1 MIRLY
6 YAPGAC
12 SLAVHIALE
21 EAGAEFELERVDFRA
36 GAQRSPAYLAV
47 NPKGRVPTLQTDRG
61 VLTECVAILAW
72 IAQSWPEARLA
83 PLEDAWAFAQMQSF
97 NAFLASSVHPAW
109 AHVSRPERY
118 ADGEAAAA
126 AMRNKGPEAL
136 GGFYRIIE
144 ERFADGQPWANGEA
158 YTVSDP
164 YLAVITGWIMGRALL
179 DFAQFP
185 AAADHRRRTLERPAA
200 QRALAREGR
209 AQG

>member
-21 EAGAEFELERVDFRA
+21 EAGAEFQLERVDFQA
-36 GAQRSPAYLAV
+36 GAQRSPMYLAV
-47 NPKGRVPTLQTDRG
+47 NPKGRVPALETEQG

-72 IAQSWPEARLA
+72 IAQRWPEARLA
-83 PLEDAWAFAQMQSF
+83 PLEDPWAFAQMQSF

-118 ADGEAAAA
+118 ADGEVAAA
-126 AMRNKGPEAL
+126 AMRAKAPEAL

-144 ERFADGQPWANGEA
+144 DRFADGRPWANGA
-158 YTVSDP
+158 DYTVSDP
-164 YLAVITGWIMGRALL
+164 YLAVITGWIMNRGLL
-179 DFAQFP
+179 DFALFR
-185 AAADHRRRTLERPAA
+185 AVADHRRRTLERPAA
-200 QRALAREGR
+200 QRALKREAR